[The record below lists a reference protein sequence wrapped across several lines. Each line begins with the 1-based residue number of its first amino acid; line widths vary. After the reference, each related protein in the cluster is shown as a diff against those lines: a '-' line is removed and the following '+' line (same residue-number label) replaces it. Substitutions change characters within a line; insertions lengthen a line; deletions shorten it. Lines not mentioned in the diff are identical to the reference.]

1 MVSLDALGCTSAKQ
15 KQFNEKNIWSA
26 EDLIM
31 RLPTT
36 YYDFREP
43 KNTDTVYDGEVA
55 ALIGVVESVKTKL
68 TITGSEMV
76 TFDVRDVTSRK
87 FFHVMY
93 FNASYM
99 INKIPGGIPVFFGGH
114 VQVRMFGSN
123 RYVSMTNPPYV
134 SQNPKEMMKLIPQ
147 YRKIPG
153 MSVSYY
159 NDTLH
164 KALMLTTMHE
174 YLQPEVVQKAH
185 LVPYEKLPYYIHSPK
200 DEKEI
205 QASERRLVFDDL
217 FYFNFMLK
225 SQQDSGAT
233 GISSPLKF
241 ESCSML
247 ETYLK
252 SLPFALTKDQMS
264 AIETMRSEGETG
276 KKIHALLQGDV
287 GYGKTEVAK
296 ALALMTVENGAQA
309 VILAPTTVLA
319 EQHFKD
325 FSDSF
330 SQFGIN
336 VVLLANTLKK
346 KERNALLKRIASG
359 EAQVIVG
366 THSVF
371 SKDVEYKKIG
381 SIVVDEEHRFGVEQ
395 REMLNERAGND
406 AHRLSMSATP
416 IPRTLALSLY
426 GDSIEVM
433 ELTTAPAHKKPITT
447 LLKNTLSDIAPII
460 YEQLEQKHQCYVV
473 CPLIQQGDSERT
485 KNLDSVEETYE
496 EYTAE
501 FARYGY
507 TIGKITGKMKKDE
520 ASAVLDEF
528 VAGSIDILIATT
540 IVEVGVNVPN
550 ATVMILNNAE
560 RYGLAQIHQLRGRV
574 GRGSAEGICILLY
587 NGQVEEVKDRLSFMC
602 QTTNG
607 FEIAHKDLGRRGAGN
622 IIGIAQTGDSRYLTL
637 IMGFPKFNDYIR
649 NLVNYLYNDPVN
661 REYYLR
667 QLHSRYENET
677 EEEKADRKSAKK
689 GGSR

>member
-1 MVSLDALGCTSAKQ
+1 MVSLDALGCTPTKQ
-15 KQFNEKNIWSA
+15 KQFNEKNIYTA
-26 EDLIM
+26 EDLIT

-36 YYDFREP
+36 YYDFRVP

-55 ALIGVVESVKTKL
+55 ALVGAVESVKTKL
-68 TITGSEMV
+68 AVTGAQMV
-76 TFDVRDVTSRK
+76 TFDVRDGTSKK
-87 FFHVMY
+87 FFHVTY

-99 INKIPGGIPVFFGGH
+99 IDKIPGGIPLFFGGS

-123 RYVSMTNPPYV
+123 RYISMINPPYV
-134 SQNPKEMMKLIPQ
+134 SANPAEMMKLIPQ
-147 YRKIPG
+147 YRKIPK

-164 KALMLTTMHE
+164 KALQMTTMQE
-174 YLQPEVVQKAH
+174 YLQPEVVEKAH
-185 LVPYEKLPYYIHSPK
+185 LVPRDKLPYFIHMPRN
-200 DEKEI
+200 EKEV

-233 GISSPLKF
+233 EVPQPLKF
-241 ESCSML
+241 ETCNLL
-247 ETYLK
+247 EQYLD
-252 SLPFALTKDQMS
+252 SLPFSLTTDQLN
-264 AIETMRSEGETG
+264 AIEKMRAEGEEG
-276 KKIHALLQGDV
+276 RKIQALLQGDV

-309 VILAPTTVLA
+309 VVLAPTTVLA

-330 SQFGIN
+330 AQFGIN
-336 VVLLANTLKK
+336 VVLLANTMKK
-346 KERNALLKRIASG
+346 KERTAVLKKILSG

-371 SKDVEYKKIG
+371 SQDVEYRKIG

-395 REMLNERAGND
+395 REVLNKRAGNE

-447 LLKNTLSDIAPII
+447 LLKSSLSDIAPII
-460 YEQLEQKHQCYVV
+460 YDQLKQKHQCYVV
-473 CPLIQQGDSERT
+473 CPLIQQGDSEKT
-485 KNLDSVEETYE
+485 KNLDSVDEAYK

-501 FARYGY
+501 FSRYGY
-507 TIGKITGKMKKDE
+507 KIGKITGKMKKEE
-520 ASAVLDEF
+520 ASAVLEEF
-528 VAGSIDILIATT
+528 VAGNIDILIATT

-587 NGQVEEVKDRLSFMC
+587 NGKVQEVIDRLTFMC
-602 QTTNG
+602 NTTNG
-607 FEIAHKDLGRRGAGN
+607 FEIARKDLGRRGAGN
-622 IIGIAQTGDSRYLTL
+622 IIGIAQTGDSKYLTL

-649 NLVNYLYNDPVN
+649 NLVNYLYSDPVS

-667 QLHSRYENET
+667 QLHSRYESET
-677 EEEKADRKSAKK
+677 EEEKLERKVVKK
-689 GGSR
+689 GGKR